1 MKKITKLIM
10 RYSPL
15 LLIQVLMSVGV
26 SICVTRGNSII
37 STLVDDMLQ
46 GQAVFNG
53 ELVRTF
59 VILVV
64 AGFAASFIQRFSAGT
79 FANKVCTDYR
89 KLITDKLYTIQYQ
102 YICTNNAGTI
112 LNKII
117 GDISAIET
125 LLDATFPEI
134 ISNLIAT
141 IVYAVYIATMN
152 FRLFV
157 LMIFSY
163 PVIFWLANIFVKRVK
178 KLTLVHRAKSDAMAD
193 ISQSAVNG
201 ILIIRAFG
209 LENLFKKKMED
220 AAQALVENE
229 QKRQDVNNTAII
241 TRQMLQ
247 WLPNII
253 CAVYAAYMAGH
264 GELSLGE
271 LLAFILILGRF
282 VDYFVGLP
290 FSFVDAS
297 MNIVSIDRIEDILSV
312 KDERSGEYCG
322 ESDYSCENVIEFN
335 NVSFS
340 YDKENVLNGVNL
352 TVSKQ
357 DDIAIIGESGGG
369 KSTLVSLLCGFYDDF
384 DGDIKVCGTSIREW
398 NKEALRDSI
407 SLVSQDVFLFPMSIE
422 ENVSYGLT
430 GATHE
435 DIVMACR
442 EANIH
447 EFIESLPEGYNTV
460 IGERGT
466 KLSGGQKQRLSIAR
480 AILKNAPIMIM
491 DEPTSSI
498 DVVTEDEIQK
508 ALEKVSANKTCIT
521 IAHRLNTI
529 KHCNHVYELE
539 HGKLAAKVVDA
550 E

>member
-1 MKKITKLIM
+1 
-10 RYSPL
+10 
-15 LLIQVLMSVGV
+15 
-26 SICVTRGNSII
+26 
-37 STLVDDMLQ
+37 
-46 GQAVFNG
+46 
-53 ELVRTF
+53 
-59 VILVV
+59 
-64 AGFAASFIQRFSAGT
+64 
-79 FANKVCTDYR
+79 
-89 KLITDKLYTIQYQ
+89 
-102 YICTNNAGTI
+102 
-112 LNKII
+112 
-117 GDISAIET
+117 
-125 LLDATFPEI
+125 
-134 ISNLIAT
+134 
-141 IVYAVYIATMN
+141 
-152 FRLFV
+152 
-157 LMIFSY
+157 
-163 PVIFWLANIFVKRVK
+163 
-178 KLTLVHRAKSDAMAD
+178 
-193 ISQSAVNG
+193 
-201 ILIIRAFG
+201 
-209 LENLFKKKMED
+209 
-220 AAQALVENE
+220 
-229 QKRQDVNNTAII
+229 
-241 TRQMLQ
+241 MLQ